1 MFYVCT
7 LHVDLS
13 VFQLILF
20 KKFFFWTFQSNLML
34 QDAAL
39 QDLEHAIVFGGGGT
53 VVKGGAGREDLDLSR
68 EEGEEEEI
76 PAPQGAWFTQLDSE
90 FRCNK
95 CFKSFNKMSLLKK
108 HMKIHSGVK

>member
-1 MFYVCT
+1 M
-7 LHVDLS
+7 S
-13 VFQLILF
+13 
-20 KKFFFWTFQSNLML
+20 

-39 QDLEHAIVFGGGGT
+39 QDLEHAIVFGGGGN

-68 EEGEEEEI
+68 EDGEEEEI

-108 HMKIHSGVK
+108 HMKIHSGDN